1 MLSSLA
7 VPVRVMPLPVAWVLA
22 SVPSSVVFVALRLP
36 SALSVRVNWP
46 SPLMGVPPK
55 TRGELLP
62 VSTNT
67 VAGRLSVGKAG
78 AKAIRLTVPA
88 TWAVLSCCWV
98 KLRL

>member
-1 MLSSLA
+1 MSSLA
-7 VPVRVMPLPVAWVLA
+7 VPVRVMPLPVAWVLS
-22 SVPSSVVFVALRLP
+22 SVPSSVVLVALRLP
-36 SALSVRVNWP
+36 SALSVRLNWP
-46 SPLMGVPPK
+46 SPVMGVPPK

-62 VSTNT
+62 GSTNK

-88 TWAVLSCCWV
+88 PWAVLPCCRF